1 MARRWS
7 FGTLEER
14 RRLVGVGPTKPQTT
28 GPRTTRGG
36 DYLNRLR
43 GKRQGPLSIR
53 TGRRQVQRQ
62 HSRGRG
68 TFGIF
73 WEPAR
78 RLRLL
83 LSFGFRPAGLGT
95 SPPNGLRP
103 PSLDEVYFA
112 DVTERGRGPGLRRE
126 APKGSEPGVLA
137 MRRVL
142 LKTRRYPMSQEPLS

>member
-1 MARRWS
+1 M
-7 FGTLEER
+7 
-14 RRLVGVGPTKPQTT
+14 
-28 GPRTTRGG
+28 
-36 DYLNRLR
+36 
-43 GKRQGPLSIR
+43 
-53 TGRRQVQRQ
+53 
-62 HSRGRG
+62 
-68 TFGIF
+68 
-73 WEPAR
+73 
-78 RLRLL
+78 L

-137 MRRVL
+137 AGPTLEQLMRRVL